1 MLTEGKMGL
10 TTTRGVLLLACAASF
25 LGSWFLPV
33 MQDVPGWMAFRYAFS
48 TLWPYGPSGSTETED
63 AIPQV
68 ASALT
73 NVAFVIMFV
82 LVLRGKVRRPSLLF
96 RVSILCFVMNLY
108 WFVELLRDGSLKD
121 LLIGYYLWMVAFAL
135 LVFIAWRLNRA
146 GSAPL

>member
-1 MLTEGKMGL
+1 MRSISAL
-10 TTTRGVLLLACAASF
+10 RSLAPLAAVCF
-25 LGSWFLPV
+25 LASWFLPV
-33 MQDVPGWMAFRYAFS
+33 MKDVPGWMAFRYAFAP
-48 TLWPYGPSGSTETED
+48 LWPYGPPGSTETED

-82 LVLRGKVRRPSLLF
+82 MVLRGKVRRPSLLF

-108 WFVELLRDGSLKD
+108 WFVELARDGSLKD
-121 LLIGYYLWMVAFAL
+121 LLAGYYVWMAAFVL
-135 LVFIAWRLNRA
+135 MIFIAWRLNRA